1 MKIIYTPG
9 GRAREYSNLALNHF
23 LGCNFECLYCFNKMR
38 TYHTNRPYLAPNWQ
52 KRLSADV
59 KALSGKHDQVLLSF
73 CSDPYCKAEMT
84 LHATRQVLN
93 MFLPHNI
100 PTAILSKGGLNCL
113 KDLNLFQAF
122 GRKIKVGSTLTF
134 INKKHSLYYEP
145 GAAVPKDR
153 FKMLK
158 VLHAN
163 NVRNWVSLEPVVDV
177 QQTLDIIDI
186 TKGYVDEYKVGKL
199 NGYNLAK
206 NNPFN
211 LNTQPDWKQ
220 FLHEVVTKLRSYGKD
235 FYIKQDLR
243 KYDPTFKLTKNEKD
257 HDYLNVR

>member
-1 MKIIYTPG
+1 
-9 GRAREYSNLALNHF
+9 
-23 LGCNFECLYCFNKMR
+23 MR

-59 KALSGKHDQVLLSF
+59 KALSGKHDQVLLCF

-84 LHATRQVLN
+84 HHATRQVLN
-93 MFLPHNI
+93 MFLPHKI
-100 PTAILSKGGLNCL
+100 PTAILTKGGLNCL
-113 KDLNLFQAF
+113 KDMNLFQAF
-122 GRKIKVGSTLTF
+122 GKKIKVGATLTCM
-134 INKKHSLYYEP
+134 NKEHSLHYEP
-145 GAAVPKDR
+145 GAAVPNDR
-153 FKMLK
+153 FEMLE

-163 NVRNWVSLEPVVDV
+163 GVRNWVSLEPVIDI

-186 TKGYVDEYKVGKL
+186 TKDYVDEYKVGKL

-220 FLHEVVTKLRSYGKD
+220 FMHEVVTKLRSYGKD

-243 KYDPTFKLTKNEKD
+243 KYDLTFKLTKNEKD